1 MPESQEP
8 TMNFESAFIALQEV
22 ITKLENSELPL
33 EEALRL
39 YEEGQRLSA
48 LCTSI
53 LEAAQLRVNTI
64 AEDNQAVDL
73 PAAGEE

>member
-1 MPESQEP
+1 
-8 TMNFESAFIALQEV
+8 MNFESAFIALQEV

-33 EEALRL
+33 EEALQL

-64 AEDNQAVDL
+64 AENNQAVDL
-73 PAAGEE
+73 PVAGEE

>member
-33 EEALRL
+33 EEALQL

-64 AEDNQAVDL
+64 AENNQAVDL

>member
-1 MPESQEP
+1 MPESQKP
-8 TMNFESAFIALQEV
+8 TMNFESAFTALQEV

>member
-33 EEALRL
+33 EEALQL

-64 AEDNQAVDL
+64 AENNQAVDL
-73 PAAGEE
+73 PVAGEE